1 MKISTSQIFD
11 KAVLQMNTQQG
22 KVAEMQAKLAT
33 GKQLV
38 KPSDDSDKAGLIQR
52 LNSALEQQQVYENS
66 LNTISNRL
74 SAEETAL
81 MSTETLLQRVR
92 ELAVQASNDTLTA
105 RDRQIVAREVSALR
119 DEFMALANTQDTT
132 GNYIFSGSMVQTP
145 PFAEDING
153 DITYQGDDNLVAL
166 NVSEQRS
173 LVMNRPGDKVFAS
186 VLRTQIGLPDERVG
200 FFTVLEDFITGLE
213 TNDASAIQ
221 LGLAEVSDL
230 SDSLALSLADVGSR
244 LEVVDSQRMVL
255 TDTKTRYETML
266 SDAQDLDYASAVTKL
281 SSEIMSLEA
290 AQSSFMKISQLSLFN
305 FLR

>member
-11 KAVLQMNTQQG
+11 KAVSQMNTQQG

-52 LNSALEQQQVYENS
+52 LNSAVEQQQVYENS

-74 SAEETAL
+74 AAEETAL

-92 ELAVQASNDTLTA
+92 ELGVQASNDTLTA
-105 RDRQIVAREVSALR
+105 RDRQIIALEVSALR
-119 DEFMALANTQDTT
+119 DEFLALANTQDMT
-132 GNYIFSGSMVQTP
+132 GNYIFSGSMVNTP
-145 PFAEDING
+145 AFAEDSNG

-173 LVMNRPGDKVFAS
+173 LVMNRPGDEIFAS
-186 VLRTQIGLPDERVG
+186 VLRTQTGLPDERVG
-200 FFTVLEDFITGLE
+200 FFSVLEDFITGLE

-230 SDSLALSLADVGSR
+230 TDSLALSLADVGSR
-244 LEVVDSQRMVL
+244 LEVVDSQRLVL
-255 TDTKTRYETML
+255 TDTKTRYEMLL

>member
-1 MKISTSQIFD
+1 
-11 KAVLQMNTQQG
+11 MNTQQG

-105 RDRQIVAREVSALR
+105 RDRQIVALEVSALR

-145 PFAEDING
+145 PFAEDSNG
-153 DITYQGDDNLVAL
+153 DIAYQGDDNLVAL

-173 LVMNRPGDKVFAS
+173 LVMNRPGDEVFAS
-186 VLRTQIGLPDERVG
+186 VLRTQAGLPDQRVG
-200 FFTVLEDFITGLE
+200 FFSVLEDFITGLE

-255 TDTKTRYETML
+255 TDTKTRYEMLL

>member
-11 KAVLQMNTQQG
+11 KAVSQMNTQQG

-52 LNSALEQQQVYENS
+52 LNSALEQQQVYEKS
-66 LNTISNRL
+66 LNTISSRL

-105 RDRQIVAREVSALR
+105 RDRQIVAREISALR
-119 DEFMALANTQDTT
+119 NEFLALANTQDTS

-145 PFAEDING
+145 AFAENSQG

-173 LVMNRPGDKVFAS
+173 LVMNRPGDEIFAS
-186 VLRTQIGLPDERVG
+186 VLRADPAGPDQRIG
-200 FFTVLEDFITGLE
+200 FFAVMDDFISGLE
-213 TNDASAIQ
+213 ANDTSIIER
-221 LGLAEVSDL
+221 GLAEVSEL
-230 SDSLALSLADVGSR
+230 SDALALSLADVGSR

-255 TDTKTRYETML
+255 TDTKTRYETLL
-266 SDAQDLDYASAVTKL
+266 SDAQDLDYATAVTKL
-281 SSEIMSLEA
+281 SAEIMSLEA
-290 AQSSFMKISQLSLFN
+290 AQSSFIKISQLSLFN